1 MNGGNMKERGPIQR
15 AGKEFVIVIV
25 IVFSSLSFTL
35 GFFVG
40 KKSGRNNAEGTLQ
53 SVALPEA
60 SDQTRQNPTAQEIP
74 PAAVEVSPSRD
85 IPQGQPTG
93 QDDQIPP
100 PAEPVAAVNAV
111 MDGKARQVPEA
122 AAKGPAEGTKKEKT
136 ALPETRRTDPAKGG
150 AEFSVQLGALKNSA
164 EAKRLKNKY
173 SGEGYS
179 TYITVV
185 SGKNKEKIYKVKA
198 GKFRDRKDAEL
209 LSVKLKKNGAIH
221 AFVTSRNE

>member
-1 MNGGNMKERGPIQR
+1 MNGGNVNERGPMQR
-15 AGKEFVIVIV
+15 AGKEFVIVMV
-25 IVFSSLSFTL
+25 ILFSSLSFTL

-40 KKSGRNNAEGTLQ
+40 KKSGRNDAGGTPQ

-60 SDQTRQNPTAQEIP
+60 SGQAPQNATAQDMP
-74 PAAVEVSPSRD
+74 PAAVEVMPSRD
-85 IPQGQPTG
+85 MTRDRPTG
-93 QDDQIPP
+93 EDVQIPP
-100 PAEPVAAVNAV
+100 PAGPAAA
-111 MDGKARQVPEA
+111 MKTGTDGKARQVPDA
-122 AAKGPAEGTKKEKT
+122 AAKGPAEEIKKGKT
-136 ALPETRRTDPAKGG
+136 VLSETRRTDPAKGG

-173 SGEGYS
+173 AGEGYS

-198 GKFRDRKDAEL
+198 GKFRERKDAEL

-221 AFVTSRNE
+221 AFVTGRNE

>member
-1 MNGGNMKERGPIQR
+1 MNGGNVKERGPMQR

-40 KKSGRNNAEGTLQ
+40 KKSGRSNAEGTPQ

-60 SDQTRQNPTAQEIP
+60 SDQARQNAAAQEIP
-74 PAAVEVSPSRD
+74 PAAVDVTPSRD
-85 IPQGQPTG
+85 ITQGRPTG
-93 QDDQIPP
+93 EDDRIPP
-100 PAEPVAAVNAV
+100 PAEPAAPVKTGT
-111 MDGKARQVPEA
+111 DGKAREVPDA
-122 AAKGPAEGTKKEKT
+122 AAKGPAEGIKKEKA

-173 SGEGYS
+173 AGEGYS

-198 GKFRDRKDAEL
+198 GKFRERKDAEL
-209 LSVKLKKNGAIH
+209 LSIKLKKNGAIH